1 MNTIKKIGLTA
12 LGTTLVASSAFAG
25 EISVSGD
32 AGYTW
37 SSESGGGA
45 SATPVTGNGSNDGVG
60 YNHDISF
67 SGSGEL
73 DNGWSVATG
82 MTIVEDSSLSSSNVK
97 LTMGSLGSIT
107 VGNGTGGIG
116 ASYDSVVPTAYEEN
130 HDGMSTSTAI
140 DNMGALLGNGGIDY
154 RSPSFDLGGATAS
167 FAYNF
172 TPEASG
178 AAVGEGGVSS
188 SSANHGSGQALGID
202 ISMGGISVGAYG
214 AEVAVDSLGV
224 TTGTV
229 TGRSHEDSFDG
240 TWYAKYSTGPV
251 NIGYQVGYL
260 DRGLK
265 AAATATTAAKTVAA
279 AGGHFET
286 ESMSVAFNVNENL
299 SLSWAELTETYDA
312 NTNAAAGRITDIA
325 DVDMDSTSIQFAYT
339 MGSMSIKGYQTDTDN
354 PGWDSDAQSHEVT
367 EIAVNFAF

>member
-12 LGTTLVASSAFAG
+12 LGTSLVASSAFAG

-37 SSESGGGA
+37 SSESVGGTSATLNGA
-45 SATPVTGNGSNDGVG
+45 SNEGVG

-73 DNGWSVATG
+73 DNGWSVSTG

-97 LTMGSLGSIT
+97 LTMGSMGSIT

-130 HDGMSTSTAI
+130 HDGMKTSTAI

-154 RSPSFDLGGATAS
+154 RSPSFDMGGASVS
-167 FAYNF
+167 FKYNF

-178 AAVGEGGVSS
+178 SAVGEGGVAASHDS
-188 SSANHGSGQALGID
+188 LQSGQALGVD
-202 ISMGGISVGAYG
+202 VSMGGISFGLFG
-214 AEVAVDSLGV
+214 AEIERDSMGA
-224 TTGTV
+224 TTRT
-229 TGRSHEDSFDG
+229 TTNEKADSFDG
-240 TWYAKYSTGPV
+240 TWYAKYTTGPV
-251 NIGYQVGYL
+251 SFGYQVGYL
-260 DRGLK
+260 SRGINGTSD
-265 AAATATTAAKTVAA
+265 TATTGAKYVST
-279 AGGHFET
+279 AGGDFET

-299 SLSWAELTETYDA
+299 SFSWAELTETYDTTGGDVGGR
-312 NTNAAAGRITDIA
+312 NTDVA

-354 PGWDSDAQSHEVT
+354 PGWDNDAQSHEVT